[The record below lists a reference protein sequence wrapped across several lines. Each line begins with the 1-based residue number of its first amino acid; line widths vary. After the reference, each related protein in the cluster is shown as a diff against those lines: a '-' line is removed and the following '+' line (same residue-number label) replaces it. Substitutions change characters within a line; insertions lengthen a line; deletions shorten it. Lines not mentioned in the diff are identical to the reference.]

1 MKILPL
7 YLSVFFLV
15 FSKSYAQ
22 PSITSFSPTFGKV
35 GSTITISGSGFSTT
49 PTDNIVFLGNLR
61 ATVSSA
67 SSSSLTVTVPLR
79 CFYSNFVVNVS
90 NLQTVSDKE
99 FNITF
104 GDGESI
110 SSSSFSS
117 GTGYS
122 VDNNPRSIEIA
133 DIDGDG
139 KPDIGMSIHTSV
151 GEMSFFRNTSTLGS
165 ISLATKVDVAT
176 SDLCDDLAL
185 ADIDGDGKIDAIA
198 TVNNSSS
205 NNLQIFRNLSTS
217 GTISFSSATNFT
229 RSGHIPFNIATG
241 DLNLDGKLD
250 IVHSNFSTSSIS
262 IAENTSTSGSI
273 SLATH
278 FNLSVGSNPAIVL
291 LEDIDGDGKRDILC
305 ANYSSNTIS
314 IYRNIHSSGSLSASS
329 FSSVT
334 PISTGSGTNPQ
345 HLAMADIDGDGKRD
359 LVTNHQ
365 SGGNLV
371 IYRNTSTSGSIS
383 FASGVSY
390 SSGNTPRSAFVAD
403 INGDGKPDVV
413 TSNIG
418 SNTFRVYQNNSTSG
432 TISLSSG
439 TTFSTNS
446 QPYYSYPVD
455 LDGDTKPDIVTAN
468 SASNN
473 IQVFRNTQLATEPST
488 ASSFMSFSSLTA
500 NSMTVSWANG
510 NGARR
515 IVALKAS
522 GTPPSVTSP
531 VDATEYTANASFGS
545 GADLGSGWYVVYD
558 GTGSSVSVTNLT
570 LNQQYYCVIFEY
582 NGRDATINY
591 QTSYASGTQ
600 LLPVEFLS
608 FTATGS
614 EKGVQLN
621 WSTAWE
627 INNSHFEI
635 ERSTQGINEFTY
647 LGEHRGKGNSLA
659 ISEYSYLDNEIAKH
673 AGPTFYRLKQVDLNG
688 TYKYS
693 NVAVA
698 SLIEEKMNFVGPE
711 AFPTVVYKELYVKLG
726 SIENKLISVSVV
738 DSRGQPVRQ
747 SFDNF
752 DIINCLTWDA
762 GIYYVLIDYLDA
774 YGTLKRQA
782 TKISKQ

>member
-1 MKILPL
+1 MKA
-7 YLSVFFLV
+7 LSVTLSIFCSFLNCA
-15 FSKSYAQ
+15 YAQ
-22 PSITSFSPTFGKV
+22 PIISSFSPSSGKV
-35 GSTITISGSGFSTT
+35 GTSITISGSGFSTT
-49 PTDNIVFLGNLR
+49 PSNNIVFVGDIR
-61 ATVSSA
+61 VSPISATSNSIVVNFPVGG
-67 SSSSLTVTVPLR
+67 T
-79 CFYSNFVVNVS
+79 YSNIKVNVS
-90 NLQTVSDKE
+90 DLQAYSDKE
-99 FNITF
+99 FNVAF
-104 GDGESI
+104 GNNEAI
-110 SSSSFSS
+110 SSSTFGS
-117 GTGYS
+117 GSNIS
-122 VDNNPRSIEIA
+122 VDNGPNGLEVA

-139 KPDIGMSIHTSV
+139 KGDIGVSIGSTT
-151 GEMSFFRNTSTLGS
+151 GEISIFRNTSTVGS
-165 ISLATKVDVAT
+165 ISLASKVDIAT
-176 SDLCDDLAL
+176 ASLCSDFVF
-185 ADIDGDGKIDAIA
+185 ADIDGDGKFDAVA
-198 TVNNSSS
+198 ANSASTNNI
-205 NNLQIFRNLSTS
+205 QIFRNLSSS
-217 GTISFSSATNFT
+217 GTISFASPNNFT
-229 RSGHIPFNIATG
+229 RTSHFAGSVMVG
-241 DLNLDGKLD
+241 DLDGDGKPD
-250 IVHSNFSTSSIS
+250 VVNTNRYTTSIS
-262 IAENTSTSGSI
+262 ISQNTSTSGSI
-273 SLATH
+273 SMASYFDLTTGATPITG
-278 FNLSVGSNPAIVL
+278 VI
-291 LEDIDGDGKRDILC
+291 EDVDGDGKRDIVIPC
-305 ANYSSNTIS
+305 YSGNS
-314 IYRNIHSSGSLSASS
+314 IYFFRNIHSSGSLSSSS
-329 FSSVT
+329 FSSSS
-334 PISTGSGTNPQ
+334 ISTTSGNPLNVQ
-345 HLAMADIDGDGKRD
+345 MADIDGDGKRD
-359 LVTNHQ
+359 LICTRQ
-365 SGGNLV
+365 SGGNILV
-371 IYRNTSTSGSIS
+371 YRNTSTSGTIS
-383 FASGVSY
+383 FASPVTLTSGTTTQI
-390 SSGNTPRSAFVAD
+390 SSVAD
-403 INGDGKPDVV
+403 INGDGKPEVIAA
-413 TSNIG
+413 NIG
-418 SNTFRVYQNNSTSG
+418 SNNFKVFQNNSTSG
-432 TISLSSG
+432 TISFVSASG
-439 TTFSTNS
+439 VAFTTGS
-446 QPYYSYPVD
+446 QPYHAHPVD
-455 LDGDTKPDIVTAN
+455 LDGDSKPDMITAN
-468 SASNN
+468 YGANN

-488 ASSFMSFSSLTA
+488 ASSFMSFSSLTS

-558 GTGSSVSVTNLT
+558 GTGSSVNVTNLT

-582 NGRDATINY
+582 NGKDATINY

-647 LGEHRGKGNSLA
+647 LDEHRGKGNSLA
-659 ISEYSYLDNEIAKH
+659 ISEYSYLDNEIAKQS
-673 AGPTFYRLKQVDLNG
+673 GPTFYRLKQVDFNG
-688 TYKYS
+688 AYKYS

-698 SLIEEKMNFVGPE
+698 SLVEEKMNFVGPE